1 MNKVKEFLIKKWKWI
16 IFAIALVIFLAIAED
31 VFEQEIMKIDT
42 IAYTFAVETLR
53 TDWLTNI
60 MNFITNLGS
69 LYAFIVICLL
79 TEMILKNK
87 KIGIIM
93 FGNLAL
99 IYGVNVLLK
108 HIVQRPRPDGY
119 RLIAESGYSFPS
131 GHSMTSTAFYGLI
144 IYFICTNIKNKKIR
158 YTLCTLL
165 SILIILIGFSRVYLG
180 VHYASDVIAGALV
193 SIVYLICFVTIYKTI
208 RIEVKNK

>member
-1 MNKVKEFLIKKWKWI
+1 MNKVKEFLISKWKWI
-16 IFAIALVIFLAIAED
+16 IFAIALVFFLAIAED

-42 IAYTFAVETLR
+42 IAYTFAVENLR
-53 TDWLTNI
+53 TDWLTKV

-69 LYAFIVICLL
+69 LYAFIVICLMS
-79 TEMILKNK
+79 EIILKNK

-99 IYGVNVLLK
+99 IYCVNILLK

-119 RLIAESGYSFPS
+119 RLITESGYSFPS

-144 IYFICTNIKNKKIR
+144 IYFICANIKNKKLR
-158 YTLCTLL
+158 YTLCALL
-165 SILIILIGFSRVYLG
+165 SILIIMIAFSRVYLG

-193 SIVYLICFVTIYKTI
+193 SIAYLICFITVFKT
-208 RIEVKNK
+208 VKI